1 MVQAAQSMGK
11 HSVRARNG
19 KRGEQENDTNLL
31 GEFDFI
37 VAPSKRG
44 QELDRPWGV
53 DHQAVDQKRW
63 ADGVSGF

>member
-1 MVQAAQSMGK
+1 MVLAAPSE
-11 HSVRARNG
+11 HELSVSARNG

-44 QELDRPWGV
+44 QELDRLGGV
-53 DHQAVDQKRW
+53 D
-63 ADGVSGF
+63 